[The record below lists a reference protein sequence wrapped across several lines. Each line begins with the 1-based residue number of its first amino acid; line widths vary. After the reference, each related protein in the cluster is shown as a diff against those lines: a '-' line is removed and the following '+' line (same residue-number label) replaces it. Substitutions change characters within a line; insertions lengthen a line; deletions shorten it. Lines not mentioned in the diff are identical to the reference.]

1 MGRSGLVWGIDVG
14 QCALKALRC
23 RAGDEPDKIVA
34 EAFDLHR
41 VSQDPQPARRRSGRA
56 GRRGAEAVP
65 LAQFGAGRPGG
76 DFASPG
82 RAGLARFIKL
92 PPVEAKKIPD
102 IVRYEARQQIPF
114 DLNDVIWDYQ
124 RMGGG
129 SEEEGFALE
138 TEIGLF
144 AMKRDPVFRAWSR
157 SETAGIEVDFV
168 QLTPLAL
175 YNYRALR
182 PVARPAAA
190 GRVRSR
196 KSAPSRWWSSR
207 WAPTRPTWW

>member
-1 MGRSGLVWGIDVG
+1 MARSGVVWGIDVG

-23 RAGDEPDKIVA
+23 RAGDDPDKIVV
-34 EAFDLHR
+34 EAFDFIEYPKILSQPGSEPAELIGDALKQFLSRNSVRGDR
-41 VSQDPQPARRRSGRA
+41 VAISVSG
-56 GRRGAEAVP
+56 
-65 LAQFGAGRPGG
+65 Q
-76 DFASPG
+76 S
-82 RAGLARFIKL
+82 GLARFIKL

-144 AMKRDPVFRAWSR
+144 AMKRDAVFRAM
-157 SETAGIEVDFV
+157 EPFQTAGIELDYV

-175 YNYRALR
+175 YNYVLFDQLGQ
-182 PVARPAAA
+182 PAVA
-190 GRVRSR
+190 GRI
-196 KSAPSRWWSSR
+196 
-207 WAPTRPTWW
+207 

>member
-1 MGRSGLVWGIDVG
+1 MRGDRVAISVSG
-14 QCALKALRC
+14 Q
-23 RAGDEPDKIVA
+23 
-34 EAFDLHR
+34 
-41 VSQDPQPARRRSGRA
+41 S
-56 GRRGAEAVP
+56 
-65 LAQFGAGRPGG
+65 
-76 DFASPG
+76 
-82 RAGLARFIKL
+82 GLARFIKL

-144 AMKRDPVFRAWSR
+144 AMKRDAVFRAL
-157 SETAGIEVDFV
+157 EPFQQAGIEVDIV

-175 YNYRALR
+175 YNYVLFDQLQ
-182 PVARPAAA
+182 RPAAA
-190 GRVRSR
+190 RRVRPGE
-196 KSAPSRWWSSR
+196 SARIGGGR
-207 WAPTRPTWW
+207 LAGDRRHATWW